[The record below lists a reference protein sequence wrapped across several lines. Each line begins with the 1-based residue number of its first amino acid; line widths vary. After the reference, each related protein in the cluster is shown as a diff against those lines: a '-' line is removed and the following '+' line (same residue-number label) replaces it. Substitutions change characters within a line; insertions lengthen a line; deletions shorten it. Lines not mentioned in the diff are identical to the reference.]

1 MAQTRFS
8 HRESPAKQPVES
20 ELDDFYGHVQAKG
33 RLHTKDHARRWTRAV
48 LNVLG
53 LNLNRSTRRKL
64 AEALPLEL
72 SQALTGIF
80 RLLDFRDP
88 TLTSHYFRRQV
99 ALRAGHSDAQ
109 FAEFP
114 VTATFHYLKQ
124 KIDQN
129 LSERVAESLS
139 PEVRQLWQEA

>member
-8 HRESPAKQPVES
+8 LRESPAKQPVES

-33 RLHTKDHARRWTRAV
+33 RLHTKDHARRWARAV

-53 LNLNRSTRRKL
+53 LNLDRSTRKKV
-64 AEALPLEL
+64 AKALPPEL
-72 SQALTGIF
+72 SQALTGVF

-88 TLTSHYFRRQV
+88 TLTSRYFRRQV

-114 VTATFHYLKQ
+114 VRATFHYLKR
-124 KIDQN
+124 KLDPD
-129 LSERVAESLS
+129 LSDRVAGTLS